1 MPKRKTTLK
10 VVESDGDDSTPTKS
24 PRVEDMIQRT
34 PRKTG
39 KRTNYLSWDEYFMS
53 VAFLSAQRSK
63 DPNSQ
68 VGACV
73 VNGDRKIVGI
83 GYNGMPNGC
92 SDDELPWSRVSENEL
107 DTKYPYVCHAEMN
120 AILNKNSADLK
131 GCFIY
136 VALFPCNECT
146 KLIIQAGIKEV
157 IYYSDKYHNQPQ
169 CKASR
174 KLLDL
179 ARVNYRQFK
188 PKTTKI
194 CIDFTSIDGPLS
206 RESWSVSSP

>member
-1 MPKRKTTLK
+1 MPKRKVAKK
-10 VVESDGDDSTPTKS
+10 VTETAAVDSTANKSARMESIIPCTPT
-24 PRVEDMIQRT
+24 R
-34 PRKTG
+34 TG

-73 VNGDRKIVGI
+73 VNEDRKIVGI

-92 SDDELPWSRVSENEL
+92 SDDELPWSRNSEDEL

-120 AILNKNSADLK
+120 AILNKNSVDLK
-131 GCFIY
+131 GCCIY

-157 IYYSDKYHNQPQ
+157 IFYSDKYHSQPT

-174 KLLDL
+174 RLLDL
-179 ARVNYRQFK
+179 AGVNYRQFR
-188 PKTTKI
+188 PERTKI
-194 CIDFTSIDGPLS
+194 VLDFTCIDAPPPKP
-206 RESWSVSSP
+206 RMSVSSP